1 MGWFQRIKI
10 RVKRQEKNKPTPR
23 LLPPPKPKAP
33 PKSYP
38 ISADRNLAAFQALRD
53 CGFSLP
59 EIRGALLKL
68 ARINVAEVARNS
80 DITAPTIY
88 AAAYGK
94 RANQRGRELVA
105 QHLGLPISVLFPED
119 DDAATNS

>member
-1 MGWFQRIKI
+1 MKFFQRIKSRI
-10 RVKRQEKNKPTPR
+10 NRQEKSINQTTP
-23 LLPPPKPKAP
+23 LLSSPIKNS

-38 ISADRNLAAFQALRD
+38 ISADRNLAAFEALRD

-68 ARINVAEVARNS
+68 ARVNVAEVARNS
-80 DITAPTIY
+80 DVTAPTIY

-105 QHLGLPISVLFPED
+105 EHLGLPVSVLFPGD
-119 DDAATNS
+119 NNGR